1 MGAYKDGV
9 LLKSTFNKPR
19 GLVED
24 SKGNIY
30 ISDSQNHVI
39 RKISNN
45 QVTTFAGNGKK
56 GLVNGNSKL
65 ASFNNPLGLTIDE
78 DDNLYVADSLNH
90 VIRKITPSGNVST
103 YAGAKNGTRG
113 YKDSIILD
121 SLFNEPSDI
130 KYINNSFYIADTG
143 NHLIRKIENGQVTL
157 FAGKLK
163 VTLPNSN
170 YPQGGFK
177 DGTRLEAE
185 FNFPKVLD
193 INEDGFILISD
204 SLNNAIRLI
213 DPSGIVTSPFADH
226 TLSFP
231 LETPRGVLMLEDKI
245 YISDFTNGIIE
256 LPINIKTYESKD
268 IEVIINKEPISYG
281 SFSAF
286 MELNNIY
293 LPLGET
299 LKKLNYRVTWNPL
312 DKSILCSRNTS
323 NLKLDTS
330 DFKIIDGK
338 SYIST

>member
-1 MGAYKDGV
+1 MLIKTIKS
-9 LLKSTFNKPR
+9 LLFCFLFTFVITHPTYSSPNPT
-19 GLVED
+19 
-24 SKGNIY
+24 Y
-30 ISDSQNHVI
+30 IRNSDDI
-39 RKISNN
+39 P
-45 QVTTFAGNGKK
+45 FFPEA
-56 GLVNGNSKL
+56 
-65 ASFNNPLGLTIDE
+65 
-78 DDNLYVADSLNH
+78 
-90 VIRKITPSGNVST
+90 
-103 YAGAKNGTRG
+103 
-113 YKDSIILD
+113 II
-121 SLFNEPSDI
+121 
-130 KYINNSFYIADTG
+130 KINNNDLIFVDSYNHSVKKLTG
-143 NHLIRKIENGQVTL
+143 
-157 FAGKLK
+157 K
-163 VTLPNSN
+163 VKETLPNSN

-338 SYIST
+338 SYISTKTLKATFLLDLTYDLVNKKVTIEGGI